1 MKKYEIRS
9 NTEKGHFKTVKTND
23 YEQACRIYEKYKQF
37 AKNRGIYL
45 EVALWC
51 DGWLYKSET
60 INPLLS
66 I

>member
-1 MKKYEIRS
+1 MKKFEIRTM
-9 NTEKGHFKTVKTND
+9 TENGHFKTVKTENS
-23 YEQACRIYEKYKQF
+23 EQACRIYEKFKKF
-37 AKNRGIYL
+37 AKTHGIYL

-51 DGWLYKSET
+51 DGWLQESAT